1 MNTTEIKKYE
11 TMKELFDK
19 GKISETTWQKY
30 CTKVLEKLMKE
41 NKKVLEYLK

>member
-1 MNTTEIKKYE
+1 MNTIIIKNYE

-30 CTKVLEKLMKE
+30 CTKVLEKLMEE
-41 NKKVLEYLK
+41 NKQVLKNLK